1 MKKHKPKVSADHIL
15 RQSDF
20 VVYAVKISDERL
32 SRVESTYKTI
42 MLVLLDAQWT
52 PGDQYYPMTVAKTH
66 ITRGYVNNK
75 YWKKIVNL
83 LQDDCVVELSS
94 AEYEIYVKH
103 YATDKDDMI
112 IDADTPFQTGDI
124 TLLDKHGSCELF
136 QKFKQID
143 KIWEEHYS
151 DVIDLNDYIEKQAV
165 GR

>member
-1 MKKHKPKVSADHIL
+1 MKKHKPKISADHIL

-20 VVYAVKISDERL
+20 AVYAVKISDERL
-32 SRVESTYKTI
+32 SRVESTFKTI

-52 PGDQYYPMTVAKTH
+52 PGDQHYPMTVAKTH

-94 AEYEIYVKH
+94 AEYEIYVKQ
-103 YATDKDDMI
+103 YATMQDDMI

-124 TLLDKHGSCELF
+124 HILDDHNSTILF
-136 QKFKQID
+136 EKFKKID
-143 KIWEEHYS
+143 SMWEKSYN
-151 DVIDLNDYIEKQAV
+151 DVIDLNDYIQKQGA
-165 GR
+165 